1 MKRGRLIVQCPPNS
15 PGSVLVDY
23 FVELSELGRTVSTA
37 DMKRLFHES
46 LLQSTVNSEALTAQ
60 GSAQQADYAKLKL
73 GSFDVDP
80 KFTDFVGK
88 SLTV

>member
-1 MKRGRLIVQCPPNS
+1 M
-15 PGSVLVDY
+15 
-23 FVELSELGRTVSTA
+23 ELSELGRTVSTA

-88 SLTV
+88 SDFELSDFELKLLLTLPVGL